1 MYWTT
6 LEISAPRC
14 ALMCYPSSN
23 ITYCIACLL
32 CIGVILLNKFN
43 SKSSQTFSEYVSSG
57 CLVSL
62 DGVSLSW
69 NPLARA
75 TRCAVASFFS
85 GYAFGLIGTILG
97 RFSINY
103 FRGLGLRIMVRVWV
117 RVWVRVR
124 VRVGVRGWG

>member
-43 SKSSQTFSEYVSSG
+43 SIAVICVTKNRTGDYDFRACARARGFRGSTFSAGRICFAV
-57 CLVSL
+57 
-62 DGVSLSW
+62 
-69 NPLARA
+69 
-75 TRCAVASFFS
+75 CAERSRDKTCVF
-85 GYAFGLIGTILG
+85 
-97 RFSINY
+97 
-103 FRGLGLRIMVRVWV
+103 
-117 RVWVRVR
+117 
-124 VRVGVRGWG
+124 